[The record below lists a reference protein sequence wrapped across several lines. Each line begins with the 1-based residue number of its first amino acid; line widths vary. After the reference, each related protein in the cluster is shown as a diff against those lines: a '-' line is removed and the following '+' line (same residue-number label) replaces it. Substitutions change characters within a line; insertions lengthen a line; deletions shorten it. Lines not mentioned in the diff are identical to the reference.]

1 MSEIQGEVAFYLT
14 LPKRIAKFNRL
25 RAQVSRR
32 FYEAHSFI
40 GGGVGIDGGLA
51 QYGIRPDVG
60 ALEIIAEEEAYQRAI
75 DKLERRWNLFLEEFT
90 QGDLELL
97 SSELSAENMSHIV
110 NRAYDWIKEIELY
123 LEGHREAVNDEMEE
137 EASLIYLSVLQ
148 DLEDELEE
156 LFG

>member
-60 ALEIIAEEEAYQRAI
+60 ALEIIAEEEAYQKAI

-137 EASLIYLSVLQ
+137 EASLIYLSVLR